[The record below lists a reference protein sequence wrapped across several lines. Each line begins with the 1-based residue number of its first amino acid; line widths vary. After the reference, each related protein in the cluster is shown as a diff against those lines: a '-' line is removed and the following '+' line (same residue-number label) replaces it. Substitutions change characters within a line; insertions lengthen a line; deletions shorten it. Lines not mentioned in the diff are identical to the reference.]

1 MSVTQGI
8 LPFKLSADISDSI
21 VTSFSGLPLVVETMR
36 ALKLQ
41 EAISKFLHVKQRD
54 SGVYSETDYVEA
66 FICLLASGG
75 TCLDDFERLRGD
87 AGLSA
92 LSFKIPSSES
102 SRFFLYA
109 FHDEE
114 RLKGRPS
121 SGAFIPE
128 ETEKL
133 KGLFNVQKALVR
145 ASMRGQSPEIAT
157 IDQDA
162 VVIESNKEEA
172 AATYKGHCG
181 YQPVINYWAE
191 EDLILKD
198 EFRDGNVPA
207 GLDCLSS
214 LAESI
219 GMLPESV
226 KEVRF
231 RSDSAAYIYDVLDNL
246 SEGIT
251 VKGKQVRV
259 KYAISADM
267 TAALKAEIEG
277 LPEDAWKPLRKL
289 TEKGLVEGRKE
300 WAEVE
305 YIPSKGKSV
314 NRYLAIRVRP
324 SQGDLFGDGNRYH
337 YYAVVTNMWEWDGER
352 LLRWQRERCGTVEH
366 VHNVLKN
373 DLGGGVLPCGRFY
386 ANAAWWRLNAIAYN
400 VISVMKRKALSAD
413 WWAYRMKALRYWLI
427 GVAGRVIRTGRQVYL
442 RFCGPIRGFE
452 TYASARMRLL
462 EFANSS

>member
-1 MSVTQGI
+1 MSVPQGI
-8 LPFKLSADISDSI
+8 LPFKLTADKSRSI
-21 VTSFSGLPLVVETMR
+21 VTSFSGLPLVIETMR

-41 EAISKFLHVKQRD
+41 EAISKFLRIKQRD
-54 SGVYSETDYVEA
+54 SGIYTETDYIESFV
-66 FICLLASGG
+66 CLFASGG

-87 AGLSA
+87 MGLNA
-92 LSFKIPSSES
+92 LSFKIPSPES

-114 RLKGRPS
+114 ALKGHPA
-121 SGAFIPE
+121 SGAFVPE

-133 KGLFNVQKALVR
+133 KGLFNVQKALIR
-145 ASMRGQSPEIAT
+145 AQVKGQSPAVAT

-172 AATYKGHCG
+172 AATYKGHDG
-181 YQPVINYWAE
+181 YQPIINYWAE

-198 EFRDGNVPA
+198 EFRDGNVLA
-207 GLDCLSS
+207 SYDCLRS

-219 GMLPESV
+219 GILPESV

-231 RSDSAAYIYDVLDNL
+231 RSDSAAYNHNVLDNL
-246 SEGIT
+246 SEDIT
-251 VKGKQVRV
+251 VSGRKVRV

-267 TAALKAEIEG
+267 TAALKSEIEMLSEG
-277 LPEDAWKPLRKL
+277 AWKPFRKF
-289 TEKGLVEGRKE
+289 TDKGLVEGRKE

-324 SQGDLFGDGNRYH
+324 SQGELYGDGNRYR
-337 YYAVVTNMWEWDGER
+337 YYAVVTNMWEWNGER

-373 DLGGGVLPCGRFY
+373 DLGGGVLPCGRFQ

-400 VISVMKRKALSAD
+400 VVSVMKRKALPAD
-413 WWAYRMKALRYWLI
+413 WATYRLKALRYWLI
-427 GVAGRVIRTGRQVYL
+427 GVAGRVIRSGRQVYL
-442 RFCGPIRGFE
+442 RFCGSLRGIE
-452 TYASARMRLL
+452 TYASARKRLL
-462 EFANSS
+462 EFANSA

>member
-8 LPFKLSADISDSI
+8 LPFKLTADKSKSI

-36 ALKLQ
+36 ALKLPG
-41 EAISKFLHVKQRD
+41 AISKYLRIKQRD
-54 SGVYSETDYVEA
+54 SGLYTEADYIESFV
-66 FICLLASGG
+66 CLFASGG
-75 TCLDDFERLRGD
+75 TYLDDFERLRSD
-87 AGLSA
+87 AGLNA
-92 LSFKIPSSES
+92 MSFKIPSPES

-109 FHDEE
+109 FHDDEAF
-114 RLKGRPS
+114 KGRPL
-121 SGAFIPE
+121 SGAFVPE

-133 KGLFNVQKALVR
+133 KGLFNVQKALIR
-145 ASMRGQSPEIAT
+145 AQMRGESPVIAT

-172 AATYKGHCG
+172 AATYKGRDG

-207 GLDCLSS
+207 AYDCLSS
-214 LAESI
+214 LIESI

-231 RSDSAAYIYDVLDNL
+231 RSDSAAYNHNVLDSL
-246 SEGIT
+246 SEDIT
-251 VKGKQVRV
+251 VSGRKARV

-267 TAALKAEIEG
+267 TAALKSEIEM
-277 LPEDAWKPLRKL
+277 LSEIAWKPLRKY
-289 TEKGLVEGRKE
+289 TDKGLVEGRKE

-305 YIPSKGKSV
+305 YIPLKGKSV

-324 SQGDLFGDGNRYH
+324 SQGELYGDGNRYR

-400 VISVMKRKALSAD
+400 VVSVMKRKALPAD
-413 WWAYRMKALRYWLI
+413 WVTYRLKALRYWLI

-442 RFCGPIRGFE
+442 RFCGPVRGFE
-452 TYASARMRLL
+452 TYASARRRLL
-462 EFANSS
+462 EFANSA